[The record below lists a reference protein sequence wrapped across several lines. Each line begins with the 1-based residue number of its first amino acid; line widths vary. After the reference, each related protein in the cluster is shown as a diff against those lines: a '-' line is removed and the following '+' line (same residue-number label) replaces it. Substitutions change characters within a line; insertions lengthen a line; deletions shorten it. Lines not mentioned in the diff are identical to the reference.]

1 MGWLE
6 KENKHLQ
13 SKISDMLKQSNID
26 KKLIEDLTSLSAE
39 VKDDEVHENGDV
51 DLKSA
56 TIENISEKFRQK
68 EAQFEIR
75 IIEVEKERDALNA

>member
-13 SKISDMLKQSNID
+13 SKISDLQKQTLID
-26 KKLIEDLTSLSAE
+26 KKLIEDLSSLNTGQKDNE
-39 VKDDEVHENGDV
+39 VQENGDV

-56 TIENISEKFRQK
+56 TIESI
-68 EAQFEIR
+68 
-75 IIEVEKERDALNA
+75 